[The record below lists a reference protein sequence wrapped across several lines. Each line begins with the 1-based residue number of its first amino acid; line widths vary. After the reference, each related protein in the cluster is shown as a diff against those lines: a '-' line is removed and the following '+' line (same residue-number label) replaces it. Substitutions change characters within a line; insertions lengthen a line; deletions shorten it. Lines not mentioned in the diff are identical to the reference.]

1 MDCIQQSI
9 SHHLNV
15 FEPDGTVS
23 LARGLSFRFSRRY
36 RGKIKCRAPA
46 NYSLVPADHSPTLG
60 YSRLRLTAHFLPSRS
75 GAISAY
81 PQSHSVNYQLIF
93 SQIPLLNLLCRSR
106 YLIFWRIPLVRQ
118 SPRLN
123 VPWRISNFPCSR
135 KRECLDLIALQPHRS
150 SEPSRADR
158 SRVRRLPV

>member
-36 RGKIKCRAPA
+36 RGKIKCRAPV
-46 NYSLVPADHSPTLG
+46 NYLLVLADHSPTLG
-60 YSRLRLTAHFLPSRS
+60 YSRLRLTTHFLPSRS

-81 PQSHSVNYQLIF
+81 PQSHSANYQLVF
-93 SQIPLLNLLCRSR
+93 SRTPLLNPLCRSR
-106 YLIFWRIPLVRQ
+106 HLIFWRIPLVRQ

-135 KRECLDLIALQPHRS
+135 NRECLDLIALQPRGS
-150 SEPSRADR
+150 MDTSRAER